1 LNDTFFFSAPQL
13 KRDPLGSLV
22 TSMND
27 QTSQGRRWIGDI
39 LRRNWDPIGA
49 NTRPDEFATHVAEVE
64 RLIGAHVRPR
74 ELAEYLVRV
83 ETERL
88 GYQDT
93 DPKMLVPLAKK
104 LLRLNVTSGGGEPA
118 A

>member
-1 LNDTFFFSAPQL
+1 
-13 KRDPLGSLV
+13 V
-22 TSMND
+22 TSMNE
-27 QTSQGRRWIGDI
+27 QTSQGRRWIGEI
-39 LRRNWDPIGA
+39 LRRHWDPIGA
-49 NTRPDEFATHVAEVE
+49 ETRPGEFAAHVAEVG
-64 RLIGAHVRPR
+64 RLIGTHVSPR

-88 GYQDT
+88 GYEDT
-93 DPKMLVPLAKK
+93 KPKMLVPVAKK

>member
-1 LNDTFFFSAPQL
+1 MNRPRRGAGGSERFFA
-13 KRDPLGSLV
+13 V
-22 TSMND
+22 
-27 QTSQGRRWIGDI
+27 I
-39 LRRNWDPIGA
+39 WDPIGA
-49 NTRPDEFATHVAEVE
+49 ETRPGEFAAYVAEVE
-64 RLIGAHVRPR
+64 RLIGTHVRPR

-93 DPKMLVPLAKK
+93 KPKMLVPVAKK

>member
-1 LNDTFFFSAPQL
+1 MAPQL
-13 KRDPLGSLV
+13 RRNPLGSLV
-22 TSMND
+22 TPMNE
-27 QTSQGRRWIGDI
+27 QTPQGRRWIGDV
-39 LRRNWDPIGA
+39 LRRNWDPIDA
-49 NTRPDEFATHVAEVE
+49 DTRPDEFATHVAEVE

>member
-1 LNDTFFFSAPQL
+1 
-13 KRDPLGSLV
+13 
-22 TSMND
+22 
-27 QTSQGRRWIGDI
+27 
-39 LRRNWDPIGA
+39 
-49 NTRPDEFATHVAEVE
+49 
-64 RLIGAHVRPR
+64 
-74 ELAEYLVRV
+74 VRV